1 MTMAESMIFYRSY
14 MDALEEIEDPAVF
27 REVVQALFYYACDGT
42 EPKPG
47 QLGTSEARIIWKLVK
62 PLIDANAT
70 RRENGR
76 LGGRPRKMPKPSEES
91 EEPFAVEEKTI
102 GFDLKKPLV
111 SKSENPTYADE
122 KPNKDING
130 DKDININ
137 IKGDIKGECEGEKPT
152 APPSPRGPHKRV
164 LLTDEEMQDLDARY
178 GSSTVTEYIRRLDTH
193 LSTGGHKTNHALV
206 IEDWIQKDRM
216 QSRQQ
221 DRQKGWHNFREREY
235 DYDLIAEKLRSY

>member
-76 LGGRPRKMPKPSEES
+76 LGGRPRKSPKPSEDS
-91 EEPFAVEEKTI
+91 EESFAVEEKTI

-111 SKSENPTYADE
+111 SKSQNPTYADE
-122 KPNKDING
+122 KPNINING

-137 IKGDIKGECEGEKPT
+137 IKGDIKGECEGEKPP

-164 LLTDEEMQDLDARY
+164 LLTDEEIQDLDARY

-206 IEDWIQKDRM
+206 IDDWIRKDRK

-221 DRQKGWHNFREREY
+221 DRQKGGHNFRERET
-235 DYDLIAEKLRSY
+235 DYDLIAEMLKSY